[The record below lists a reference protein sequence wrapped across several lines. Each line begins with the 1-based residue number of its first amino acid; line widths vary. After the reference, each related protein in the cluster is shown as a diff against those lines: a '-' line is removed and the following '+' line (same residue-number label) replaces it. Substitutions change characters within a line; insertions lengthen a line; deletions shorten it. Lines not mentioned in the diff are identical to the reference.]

1 MDTTNHETLN
11 QTEASLERLRTDLAT
26 VMGPAQAGSLDQQ
39 QLTDIIQQLGL
50 PPAKQASNAA
60 KQEKKIPADIVSGE

>member
-1 MDTTNHETLN
+1 
-11 QTEASLERLRTDLAT
+11 
-26 VMGPAQAGSLDQQ
+26 MGPAQAGSLDQQ

-60 KQEKKIPADIVSGE
+60 K